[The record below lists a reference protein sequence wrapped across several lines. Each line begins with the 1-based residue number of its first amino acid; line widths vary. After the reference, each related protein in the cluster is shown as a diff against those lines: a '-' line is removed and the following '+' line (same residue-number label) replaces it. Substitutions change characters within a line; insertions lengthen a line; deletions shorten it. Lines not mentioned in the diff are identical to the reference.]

1 MKNRKKRVP
10 HLSLFSELS
19 GRPDKNA
26 VILGTPGKGRGIQIN
41 LINEIDPEIFCK
53 YLQDSGWK
61 QFPRKRKDIKVF
73 QMERGDEIFQA
84 TIPLDRNLG
93 DYEEAMKMAVKEVSV
108 YKGVTEGEILSFL
121 IRTSFAGDVNVNCE
135 EKGSAKK

>member
-1 MKNRKKRVP
+1 MWGYVDVN
-10 HLSLFSELS
+10 
-19 GRPDKNA
+19 
-26 VILGTPGKGRGIQIN
+26 GTPGKGKAFQIN

-61 QFPRKRKDIKVF
+61 QFPGERQDIEVF
-73 QMERGDEIFQA
+73 QMEREDDFFQA

-108 YKGVTEGEILSFL
+108 YKGVTEGEVLSSL
-121 IRTSFAGDVNVNCE
+121 VTMSTRTETEV
-135 EKGSAKK
+135 